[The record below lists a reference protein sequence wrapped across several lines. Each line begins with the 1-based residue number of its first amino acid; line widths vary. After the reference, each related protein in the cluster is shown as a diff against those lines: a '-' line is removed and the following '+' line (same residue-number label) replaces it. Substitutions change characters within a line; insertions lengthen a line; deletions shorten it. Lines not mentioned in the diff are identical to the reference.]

1 MGYHVVD
8 PDDIAP
14 TPDRPSEH
22 RSITRAVGLAEMGL
36 NVYRAEPGEQLP
48 LVYHVHDEQEE
59 AFYVLSG
66 AMRVETPDRE
76 YDVGAD
82 EVFVAE
88 PNSPH
93 RAYVP
98 EDAEETARVLAV
110 GAPSVDDAHPY
121 NE

>member
-8 PDDIAP
+8 PDEISP
-14 TPDRPSEH
+14 TPDRPSDH
-22 RSITRAVGLAEMGL
+22 RSITRAVGLERMGL

-66 AMRVETPDRE
+66 EMRVETPDRE
-76 YDVGAD
+76 YEVGED

-88 PNSPH
+88 PGSPH

-98 EDAEETARVLAV
+98 EDAAGAARVLAV

-121 NE
+121 